1 MHAFDIIFGAFV
13 LIFVLLGVRRGFI
26 DEVMRLAAII
36 IGFIGALALYRQ
48 FIPKLSF
55 LSLSPHITIVVSF
68 LIIFFCFALGTVFIG
83 KILKKLVK
91 LTMMG
96 WLDRL
101 CGACIGSIKAFFV
114 GWIFVVI
121 VSSIPI
127 AGMHHFFKDSRV
139 YSFFMAISPAL
150 KSQVLTHVPSQTR
163 ALARPSALQD
173 FWKKLTVSERNP
185 DSSSSKESPAKKN
198 HSGSEKKR

>member
-1 MHAFDIIFGAFV
+1 MHAFDIVFGAFV
-13 LIFVLLGVRRGFI
+13 LVFVFLGIRRGFI
-26 DEVMRLAAII
+26 EEVMRLAAII

-55 LSLSPHITIVVSF
+55 LSLSTHLTIVVSF
-68 LIIFFCFALGTVFIG
+68 LIIFFCIAFGTVCIG
-83 KILKKLVK
+83 KILKKMVK

-101 CGACIGSIKAFFV
+101 CGACIGGVKAFFV
-114 GWIFVVI
+114 GWIFIVI

-127 AGMHHFFKDSRV
+127 AAMHHFFKDSRA

-163 ALARPSALQD
+163 ALSQSSALQD
-173 FWKKLTVSERNP
+173 FWKKLTAAARQP
-185 DSSSSKESPAKKN
+185 DSLSSKEVLPKKK
-198 HSGSEKKR
+198 HSVNEKKR